1 MSDERAIDW
10 RCARP
15 TIVAAAATIAA
26 EAAVVVACARTGR
39 WWLVAVAHPLVML
52 ALGLWWRSE
61 ARRTSRHATLLVV
74 AASAFGPIGAAGLVL
89 TLALEACHARQAT
102 TLDDW
107 HAMLFPPSQKEE
119 RLDLWRRIGQRAS
132 DQGGHSPITP
142 FLDVLAF
149 GSVAQRQ
156 SVIAI
161 IVQQFRPAFAPA
173 LKAALRDEH
182 NVIRVQAATAIAR
195 LENECLERTIR
206 LEAALSAD
214 PDDAEALLAL
224 ATHYDDQAFSGLVDV
239 AREQEYRTKAAAG
252 YARFLAQHPDDLA
265 VVYRLARIQHRR
277 GLAADAE
284 RLFEFL
290 LERGYA
296 AARHWLMESLYTQGR
311 FSELRAIAARYPLT
325 GHEPIAVDVAEASSL
340 WAGEEAA

>member
-1 MSDERAIDW
+1 MSDARAIDW

-15 TIVAAAATIAA
+15 TTVVAAATLAA
-26 EAAVVVACARTGR
+26 ETAAVVACARTGH
-39 WWLVAVAHPLVML
+39 WWLVAAVHPLVML
-52 ALGLWWRSE
+52 ALGLWWRSG
-61 ARRTSRHATLLVV
+61 ARRTSRHATLLLV
-74 AASAFGPIGAAGLVL
+74 AASAFGPIGAAGTVL
-89 TLALEACHARQAT
+89 TLALEAGHARQAT
-102 TLDDW
+102 TLEAW
-107 HAMLFPPSQKEE
+107 HAMLFPPSQKDE
-119 RLDLWRRIGQRAS
+119 RADLWRRIGQRAS
-132 DQGGHSPITP
+132 DRSGHSPITP

-173 LKAALRDEH
+173 LKAALGDEH

-206 LEAALSAD
+206 LEAALSAA

-239 AREQEYRTKAAAG
+239 AREEEYRTKAAAG
-252 YARFLAQHPDDLA
+252 YARYLSRRPDDLA
-265 VVYRLARIQHRR
+265 VVYRLARMQHRR

-284 RLFEFL
+284 RLFGFL
-290 LERGYA
+290 MERGYA
-296 AARHWLMESLYTQGR
+296 AARHWLMEALYKQGR
-311 FSELRAIAARYPLT
+311 FSELRAIATRFPLT
-325 GHEPIAVDVAEASSL
+325 GHEPIAVEVAEASSL
-340 WAGEEAA
+340 WAGEGAA